1 MTNWWIERM
10 VYKQDSPNVLCS
22 FRKKMFRRSTR
33 FIRADGNFTD
43 WNNFP
48 VGGFY
53 WEEHEK
59 SNPNNEEEYD
69 YETKH

>member
-1 MTNWWIERM
+1 MTNWWIERIN
-10 VYKQDSPNVLCS
+10 YSQDSPNILCG

-43 WNNFP
+43 WNDFLI
-48 VGGFY
+48 GGFY

-59 SNPNNEEEYD
+59 SNPNNEEYD

>member
-1 MTNWWIERM
+1 MTSWQIERM
-10 VYKQDSPNVLCS
+10 VYKEDSPNVLCY

-48 VGGFY
+48 RGGFY

-59 SNPNNEEEYD
+59 LNQNYEYD
-69 YETKH
+69 YETEH

>member
-1 MTNWWIERM
+1 LI
-10 VYKQDSPNVLCS
+10 YKQDSPNVLS
-22 FRKKMFRRSTR
+22 NFRKKMFRRSAH

-43 WNNFP
+43 WNDFP
-48 VGGFY
+48 RGGFY

-59 SNPNNEEEYD
+59 SNLNNVEEYD